1 MELRLGE
8 LLVIRA
14 FVQIGLS
21 KVPINKSTEE
31 GLDWAKQGLDL
42 LNEKIDREA
51 AVRKEN
57 KTKEAL
63 KAQQLDL
70 IIEQIKEKFPDYIY
84 INGITGDCR
93 EKHMLPADSTDYAI
107 FIKGV
112 PEGKSGEITNY
123 VYDDV
128 YMKMAETGQELPSI
142 FTFHEKD

>member
-57 KTKEAL
+57 KTKEA
-63 KAQQLDL
+63 
-70 IIEQIKEKFPDYIY
+70 
-84 INGITGDCR
+84 
-93 EKHMLPADSTDYAI
+93 
-107 FIKGV
+107 
-112 PEGKSGEITNY
+112 
-123 VYDDV
+123 
-128 YMKMAETGQELPSI
+128 
-142 FTFHEKD
+142 